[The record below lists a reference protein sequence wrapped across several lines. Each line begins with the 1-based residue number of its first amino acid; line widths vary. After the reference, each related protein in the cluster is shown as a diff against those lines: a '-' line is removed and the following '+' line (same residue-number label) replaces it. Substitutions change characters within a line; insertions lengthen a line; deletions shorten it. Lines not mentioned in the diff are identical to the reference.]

1 MPATDATKVVK
12 ESNIMIARYVFSI
25 VVGMVVTFTLI
36 FVMHLL
42 IEYGESAMSKTR
54 DRHML
59 EFVRVKRNENLNI
72 EDQTPEKPPKPPE
85 VPPEIPPQDM
95 DTVDP
100 DAPTVNIPP
109 PSVNNTVDLGGP
121 GGMNVAE
128 GDYLPIVRVA
138 PVYPA
143 RALSRGIEG
152 YVDMGF
158 TVTLTGTVRDPYVI
172 HSTSSLFERAAT
184 RAVLKFKYKPRVVD
198 GIPVDVPDVK
208 TRITFKIED

>member
-1 MPATDATKVVK
+1 
-12 ESNIMIARYVFSI
+12 MIGRYVFSI
-25 VVGMVVTFTLI
+25 VVGSVITLSLI

-42 IEYGESAMSKTR
+42 IEYAEDAVTKERTKHQL
-54 DRHML
+54 D
-59 EFVRVKRNENLNI
+59 FVRVKRNETLNT
-72 EDQTPEKPPKPPE
+72 EDFTPEKPPKPPE
-85 VPPEIPPQDM
+85 TPPEVPPQDT

-100 DAPTVNIPP
+100 NAPTVNIPAP
-109 PSVNNTVDLGGP
+109 EVANTVDIGGP
-121 GGMNVAE
+121 GGMNIAE

-158 TVTLTGTVRDPYVI
+158 TVTTTGTVKDPVVLY
-172 HSTSSLFERAAT
+172 STSSLFDRAAT

-198 GIPVDVPDVK
+198 GVPVDVPNVK
-208 TRITFKIED
+208 TRITFQIEE